1 MQKTA
6 SRPPVVA
13 VLGHVDHGKTTLLD
27 KIRKTNVVSREAGGI
42 TQSIGAYVVKT
53 KEGENITFIDTPGHS
68 AFTKMRSRGTLAADI
83 AILVVAADDGVMPQ
97 TKEALQIIRDSKVP
111 FLVAITKIDL
121 PSVNVESALVS
132 LEKEGVFFE
141 KRGGN
146 TPFVEVSGKTGK
158 GVDELLELLS
168 LIWQV
173 NESKSQSSNLS
184 AIVIESEKGKGG
196 VVATV
201 VVKEGSLKV
210 GQQISNDEITC
221 KVRGLFDENQKSLK
235 EVLPG
240 FPAQILGFDESPQVG
255 SIIHEGAKVEV
266 SKVLKTENKLVENK
280 LPIFVKAKK
289 DGNLEALLNSIPDNF
304 QIIGSGVGDVNKSDI
319 MLAKSSN
326 ALGIFTFESKAP
338 PQVLKLAESDGVNIY
353 SFRIIYDLLKKL
365 EELGKTDIKQILGK
379 SEIRAVFP
387 FDGKRVAG
395 VKVSS
400 GKFTKNTKI
409 NLMRKDK
416 KIAEVKIISLR
427 KQKEEVSELKEGDE
441 GGILFVPQLDFAI
454 GDVLL
459 SLEK

>member
-6 SRPPVVA
+6 SRPPVIA

-27 KIRKTNVVSREAGGI
+27 KIRKTNIASREAGGI
-42 TQSIGAYVVKT
+42 TQSIGACVVKT
-53 KEGENITFIDTPGHS
+53 KEDENITFIDTPGHA

-111 FLVAITKIDL
+111 FLIAITKIDL
-121 PSVNVESALVS
+121 PSANVENALVS

-141 KRGGN
+141 KRGGD
-146 TPFVEVSGKTGK
+146 TPFAEVSGKTGK

-173 NESKSQSSNLS
+173 NESKSTSPNLS

-201 VVKEGSLKV
+201 IVKEGSLKV
-210 GQQISNDEITC
+210 GQQISNDKMTC
-221 KVRGLFDENQKSLK
+221 KVRGLFDENQKSIK

-255 SIIHEGAKVEV
+255 SIIHEGVKVASSLV
-266 SKVLKTENKLVENK
+266 SKIENKLVENK
-280 LPIFVKAKK
+280 LSIFVKAKK

-304 QIIGSGVGDVNKSDI
+304 QVIGSGVGDVTQSDI
-319 MLAKSSN
+319 TLAKSAG
-326 ALGIFTFESKAP
+326 ALGIFTFESKAS
-338 PQVLKLAESDGVNIY
+338 PQVAKLAESDGVNIY
-353 SFRIIYDLLKKL
+353 SFRIIYELLKKL
-365 EELGKTDIKQILGK
+365 EELGKTDTKQILGK
-379 SEIRAVFP
+379 AEIRAIFP

-395 VKVSS
+395 VKISL
-400 GKFTKNTKI
+400 GKFTKNIKT
-409 NLMRKDK
+409 NLMRKEE
-416 KIAEVKIISLR
+416 KIAEVRIVSLR
-427 KQKEEVSELKEGDE
+427 KQKEEVSELKEGE
-441 GGILFVPQLDFAI
+441 VGGILFVPQLDFAI
-454 GDVLL
+454 DDVLL